1 MPAQSRSGS
10 LSFCLQL
17 GGVLV
22 GRNMSLGRLDMDN
35 LSIGGN
41 PTSTFNEHTGQD
53 EILQVN

>member
-1 MPAQSRSGS
+1 M
-10 LSFCLQL
+10 SFCLQL